1 VGPQPTAVPT
11 IERIY
16 LLFEMFAAHSVG
28 GSRRLPSND
37 IVVDS
42 EGDIAGAFIMHRHAR
57 VQEESIYNLIP
68 KECEQKE
75 KSIRYE

>member
-1 VGPQPTAVPT
+1 VGRQPTAVPI

-42 EGDIAGAFIMHRHAR
+42 EGDSWG
-57 VQEESIYNLIP
+57 VYNASTRSRSGRKHIQFNS
-68 KECEQKE
+68 EGM
-75 KSIRYE
+75 